1 MAYSIWG
8 FGTVFRSDTSLL
20 PDGTFIATKW
30 ITFFYFPIIPLRS
43 YRVKYLGSSSE
54 FHFTGFSSTS
64 EYQIIQKIPWEMR
77 GNVKYLWYILAI
89 IALFMAINLLVK

>member
-8 FGTVFRSDTSLL
+8 FGTGYRSDTSLL
-20 PDGTFIATKW
+20 PDGTFITTKW
-30 ITFFYFPIIPLRS
+30 ITLFYVPIIPLRS

-64 EYQIIQKIPWEMR
+64 QYQIIQKIPWDTR
-77 GNVKYLWYILAI
+77 RAIKFWLYILAI
-89 IALFMAINLLVK
+89 IALIMSINVFIK